1 MVRGDKSPP
10 PHHHCLKWNV
20 DPNLVLTPSLYKVI
34 TRLWSMIDYVIQP
47 GRGGRKILS
56 VQAKERISPETKYLH
71 FSKLCLYRTFS
82 IPFLISQ
89 ITIKNAHAV
98 LLFNEKENPNSQ
110 TSGLTCSTINVSRW
124 SHSRSSLPWIFILFH
139 DKGGDDDG
147 QIIISGFYNGYC
159 SHTWECGRT
168 CEGDRI
174 AMRTGATRLNWSC
187 GPPPVGIW

>member
-1 MVRGDKSPP
+1 MVHGDKSLL

-56 VQAKERISPETKYLH
+56 VQAKERISPETKCLH

-82 IPFLISQ
+82 IAFFDKPDNYKQRPCCAIVSW
-89 ITIKNAHAV
+89 K
-98 LLFNEKENPNSQ
+98 KNPNSQ

-124 SHSRSSLPWIFILFH
+124 SHSRSSLPWILILSH

-147 QIIISGFYNGYC
+147 HIIISGFYNGYC

-187 GPPPVGIW
+187 GPPPEGIW

>member
-56 VQAKERISPETKYLH
+56 VQAKERISPETKCLH
-71 FSKLCLYRTFS
+71 FWSCVCIRHFLL
-82 IPFLISQ
+82 PFLISQ
-89 ITIKNAHAV
+89 ITIDNAHAV
-98 LLFNEKENPNSQ
+98 LLFHEKENPNSQ

-124 SHSRSSLPWIFILFH
+124 SHSRSSLPWILILSH
-139 DKGGDDDG
+139 DNGGDDDG
-147 QIIISGFYNGYC
+147 HIIISAFYNGYC

-187 GPPPVGIW
+187 GPPPEGIW